1 MREAT
6 IYSLLDQT
14 KLHVNFPDGGKWV
27 RGYLREILG
36 DRVKLNWFIDKN
48 GTVWWEASKTHRE
61 KLTEALQGRYQGVW
75 VLRDYRTNQA
85 CTGSCRTAKTD
96 DCECSCGGLFHGAT
110 PDNHGVADE
119 VLIGSEVRRIT
130 RYYSGI

>member
-36 DRVKLNWFIDKN
+36 DRAALNWFSDTN
-48 GTVWWEASKTHRE
+48 GTVWWETSKTHRE
-61 KLTEALQGRYQGVW
+61 RLTEALQRRYQGVW

-85 CTGSCRTAKTD
+85 CTAACRAAKAD
-96 DCECSCGGLFHGAT
+96 NCECSCGGMLHGGA
-110 PDNHGVADE
+110 PDNNGIAND
-119 VLIGSEVRRIT
+119 VLLSSEVRRIA
-130 RYYSGI
+130 RYYPGI